1 VSCVASKAVSSVS
14 TGRAGALTLARPM
27 FDLDGQ
33 RVARS
38 ARDLKSIAA
47 SQQVGSGAIVES
59 GVHSLH
65 QALAVS
71 TPFGGGDLPKTVR
84 PTT

>member
-1 VSCVASKAVSSVS
+1 VSCAASKAVSSVS

-38 ARDLKSIAA
+38 ARDLKSIPEEPGNAA
-47 SQQVGSGAIVES
+47 VVASWAADSDEAALRRAGAEVP
-59 GVHSLH
+59 GVLHSEPG
-65 QALAVS
+65 A
-71 TPFGGGDLPKTVR
+71 R
-84 PTT
+84 